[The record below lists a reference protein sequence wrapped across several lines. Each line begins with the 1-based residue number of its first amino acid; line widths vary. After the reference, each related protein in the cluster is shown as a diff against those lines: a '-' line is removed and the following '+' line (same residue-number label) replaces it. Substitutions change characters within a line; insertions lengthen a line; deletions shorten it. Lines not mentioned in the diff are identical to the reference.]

1 MSASPMKST
10 WSLRRRL
17 LGQLLLVFSGLAVL
31 LYLSVQAVAGRAA
44 DSTQDTILGASAIA
58 IAEQVRVAGGELTV
72 DLPYAALEM
81 LGLAGEDR
89 VFYRIATSGGQL
101 ITGYDDLPPGVLPE
115 QEDTPRFFTT
125 SYRGDTV
132 RVATAR
138 RSILTSD
145 QRETVL
151 ITVAQ
156 TREAFGTL
164 TTNIALSAAGV
175 GLGFLA
181 LAGFLAWVAINR
193 ALKPVHEIER
203 AIAARASDDFS
214 PLETAAPREIEPL
227 VDAINDFI
235 ERLRNTLDTS
245 QQFIAEAA
253 HRIRTPLAALKAQ
266 AEVALRD
273 STKSSAKAGGGQS
286 GKAGASEESLRRML
300 RAADETSQLTTQ
312 MLTQAMIAYRA
323 ERAERQPLS
332 LAALARTAA
341 RDLEVAAEMRG
352 IDFRLDLDD
361 SAEILGDEI
370 ALLEAIRNCL
380 DNAIKY
386 GPADDYVQITVTGG
400 KTPEIVI
407 ADHGPG
413 VPRQDRDLVFERF
426 RRGGSASETPGAE
439 TRGGKTMGSGLG
451 LSIVRQ
457 VMLSHRGRVRLE
469 DNEPQGLRLRLT
481 FSAPRDRK

>member
-1 MSASPMKST
+1 MTAAPLSST

-58 IAEQVRVAGGELTV
+58 IAEQVRVTEGALTV

-101 ITGYDDLPPGVLPE
+101 ITGYEDLPPGAAP
-115 QEDTPRFFTT
+115 QREDTPLFFSTR
-125 SYRGDTV
+125 YRGDTV

-181 LAGFLAWVAINR
+181 LAGLLAWIAISR
-193 ALKPVHEIER
+193 ALKPVQAIER
-203 AIAARASDDFS
+203 AIAERASDDFS
-214 PLETAAPREIEPL
+214 PIETPAPREIAPL
-227 VDAINDFI
+227 IDAINDFV
-235 ERLRNTLDTS
+235 ERLRHTLDTS

-273 STKSSAKAGGGQS
+273 AAQAGAEEGGGHS
-286 GKAGASEESLRRML
+286 GKGGASEENLRRML

-312 MLTQAMIAYRA
+312 MLTQAMVAYRA
-323 ERAERQPLS
+323 ERAERQRLS

-341 RDLEVAAEMRG
+341 RDLEVTAEMRG
-352 IDFRLDLDD
+352 IDFRLELDD

-370 ALLEAIRNCL
+370 ALLEAIRNGL

-386 GPADDYVQITVTGG
+386 GPADDYIQITVIGG
-400 KTPEIVI
+400 KTPEIAI

-413 VPRQDRDLVFERF
+413 IPRQDRDLVFERF
-426 RRGGSASETPGAE
+426 RRGGS
-439 TRGGKTMGSGLG
+439 GGKTTGSGLG

-457 VMLSHRGRVRLE
+457 VMLAHRGRVRLDE
-469 DNEPQGLRLRLT
+469 NAPQGLRLRLT
-481 FSAPRDRK
+481 FSAPRKRS

>member
-1 MSASPMKST
+1 MTSIGTPSPSKPAPSKLGTAGAT

-44 DSTQDTILGASAIA
+44 DATQDNILGASAIA
-58 IAEQVRVAGGELTV
+58 IAEQVRVAEGEIIV

-89 VFYRIATSGGQL
+89 VFYRIADGRGQV
-101 ITGYDDLPPGVLPE
+101 ITGYDDLPGGTTLPLSE
-115 QEDTPRFFTT
+115 EAPVFFTQQ
-125 SYRGDTV
+125 YRGDTV
-132 RVATAR
+132 RTATAR
-138 RSILTSD
+138 RSILTGSG
-145 QRETVL
+145 RETVL

-156 TREAFGTL
+156 TREAHGAL
-164 TTNIALSAAGV
+164 TTSIAVSAAAV
-175 GLGFLA
+175 GGGFLA
-181 LAGFLAWVAINR
+181 LAGLLAWIAIAR
-193 ALKPVHEIER
+193 ALKPVQEIER

-214 PLETAAPREIEPL
+214 PLETAAPREILPL
-227 VDAINDFI
+227 VDAINAFV
-235 ERLRNTLDTS
+235 ERLRLTLDTS

-266 AEVALRD
+266 AEVSL
-273 STKSSAKAGGGQS
+273 
-286 GKAGASEESLRRML
+286 KAGAGAASDESLRRMV

-312 MLTQAMIAYRA
+312 LLTQAMVAYRA
-323 ERAERQPLS
+323 ERVQREALS

-352 IDFRLDLDD
+352 IDFRMDLNND
-361 SAEILGDEI
+361 ARIEGDEI
-370 ALLEAIRNCL
+370 ALLEAIRNLL

-386 GPADDYVQITVTGG
+386 GPPDDFVAITVTAGPA
-400 KTPEIVI
+400 PEICI

-413 VPRQDRDLVFERF
+413 VPRRDRDLVFERF
-426 RRGGSASETPGAE
+426 RRGSVGAE
-439 TRGGKTMGSGLG
+439 TLGSGLG

-457 VMLSHRGRVRLE
+457 VMRAHRGRVRLE
-469 DNEPQGLRLRLT
+469 ENAPQGLKARLVFPPAR
-481 FSAPRDRK
+481 SRNPSREARS

>member
-1 MSASPMKST
+1 MSTT

-58 IAEQVRVAGGELTV
+58 IAEQVRVAEGELTV

-181 LAGFLAWVAINR
+181 LAGFLAWVAISR

-203 AIAARASDDFS
+203 AIAERASDDFS

-266 AEVALRD
+266 AEVALRN
-273 STKSSAKAGGGQS
+273 STKAGGGQA
-286 GKAGASEESLRRML
+286 GEAGASEESLRRML

-352 IDFRLDLDD
+352 IDFRLDLDET
-361 SAEILGDEI
+361 AEILGDEI
-370 ALLEAIRNCL
+370 ALLEAIRNGL

-386 GPADDYVQITVTGG
+386 GPADDYIEITVTGG

-413 VPRQDRDLVFERF
+413 IPRQDRDLVFERF
-426 RRGGSASETPGAE
+426 RRGGTASETPGAE
-439 TRGGKTMGSGLG
+439 TRGERSMGSGLG

-481 FSAPRDRK
+481 FSAPRNRS

>member
-1 MSASPMKST
+1 MSVSPLTPT

-58 IAEQVRVAGGELTV
+58 IAEQVRVAEGELTV

-101 ITGYDDLPPGVLPE
+101 ITGYEDLPPGAEP
-115 QEDTPRFFTT
+115 QREDTPNFFTT
-125 SYRGDTV
+125 RYRGDTV

-181 LAGFLAWVAINR
+181 LAGFLAWVAISR
-193 ALKPVHEIER
+193 ALKPVQAIER
-203 AIAARASDDFS
+203 VIARRASDDFS
-214 PLETAAPREIEPL
+214 PIEMPAPREIAPL
-227 VDAINDFI
+227 IDAINDFV
-235 ERLRNTLDTS
+235 ERLRHTLDTS

-266 AEVALRD
+266 AEVAL
-273 STKSSAKAGGGQS
+273 KSGAKSGDNGAG
-286 GKAGASEESLRRML
+286 EESLRRML

-323 ERAERQPLS
+323 ERAERQRLS
-332 LAALARTAA
+332 LAALARTAV

-352 IDFRLDLDD
+352 IDFRLELDD
-361 SAEILGDEI
+361 SAWILGDEI
-370 ALLEAIRNCL
+370 ALLEAIRNGL

-386 GPADDYVQITVTGG
+386 GPADDYIAVTVTGG
-400 KTPEIVI
+400 KNPEIVI

-413 VPRQDRDLVFERF
+413 IPRQDRDLVFERF
-426 RRGGSASETPGAE
+426 RRGATGDKS
-439 TRGGKTMGSGLG
+439 MGSGLG

-457 VMLSHRGRVRLE
+457 VMLTHRGRVRLE
-469 DNEPQGLRLRLT
+469 DNDPQGLRLRLT
-481 FSAPRDRK
+481 FSAPRKRS

>member
-1 MSASPMKST
+1 MSPT

-58 IAEQVRVAGGELTV
+58 IAEQVRVAEGELTV

-89 VFYRIATSGGQL
+89 VFYRIATSKGRL
-101 ITGYDDLPPGVLPE
+101 ITGYDDLPPGTLPQ
-115 QEDTPRFFTT
+115 QEDAPRFFTAT
-125 SYRGDTV
+125 YRGDTV

-138 RSILTSD
+138 RSILTGD

-181 LAGFLAWVAINR
+181 LAGLLAWIAISN
-193 ALKPVHEIER
+193 ALNPVQAIER
-203 AIAARASDDFS
+203 AIAERASDDFS
-214 PLETAAPREIEPL
+214 PIETPAPREIAPL
-227 VDAINDFI
+227 IDAINDFV
-235 ERLRNTLDTS
+235 ERLRLTLDTS

-266 AEVALRD
+266 AEVAL
-273 STKSSAKAGGGQS
+273 KSGGGPAAK
-286 GKAGASEESLRRML
+286 GGASEESLRRML

-312 MLTQAMIAYRA
+312 MLTQAMVAYRA
-323 ERAERQPLS
+323 ERAERQRLA

-352 IDFRLDLDD
+352 IDFRLDLDET
-361 SAEILGDEI
+361 AEILGDEI
-370 ALLEAIRNCL
+370 ALLEAIRNGL

-386 GPADDYVQITVTGG
+386 GPADDFVEITVTGG

-413 VPRQDRDLVFERF
+413 IPRQDRDVVFERF
-426 RRGGSASETPGAE
+426 RRGGAPE
-439 TRGGKTMGSGLG
+439 KTMGSGLG

-457 VMLSHRGRVRLE
+457 VMLAHRGRARLE
-469 DNEPQGLRLRLT
+469 DNDPQGLRLRLT
-481 FSAPRDRK
+481 FPAPRKPA